1 MGECKNWSDADHQT
15 TTPTLYHLKCC
26 RSSSFA
32 LFLFF
37 QKVPSTC
44 LPWSHR
50 SFLSKRRVDL
60 SIFNQ
65 HKVDLEL
72 LGLIMI
78 IAREWMQITNSAST
92 QQPRAKEKEE
102 KERIDVGQCQVVESI
117 GNQGKEQEEMA
128 FSPFPFF
135 SASNHFFFSPTLSL
149 RKGHRWASH

>member
-37 QKVPSTC
+37 PESTFYMFALISSI
-44 LPWSHR
+44 LP
-50 SFLSKRRVDL
+50 KRRVDL

-78 IAREWMQITNSAST
+78 IARE
-92 QQPRAKEKEE
+92 
-102 KERIDVGQCQVVESI
+102 
-117 GNQGKEQEEMA
+117 
-128 FSPFPFF
+128 
-135 SASNHFFFSPTLSL
+135 
-149 RKGHRWASH
+149 